1 MDAVPNLKDPV
12 LPITR
17 CALTITGGHF
27 LDVEKS
33 ENWCWSLKSVCI
45 AYVTV
50 IALLLGIDSSKS
62 FIKEHF

>member
-1 MDAVPNLKDPV
+1 MH
-12 LPITR
+12 
-17 CALTITGGHF
+17 CALVIIGGHF

-33 ENWCWSLKSVCI
+33 EKSCWSQKSVCI

-50 IALLLGIDSSKS
+50 IALLLGIDSSTS